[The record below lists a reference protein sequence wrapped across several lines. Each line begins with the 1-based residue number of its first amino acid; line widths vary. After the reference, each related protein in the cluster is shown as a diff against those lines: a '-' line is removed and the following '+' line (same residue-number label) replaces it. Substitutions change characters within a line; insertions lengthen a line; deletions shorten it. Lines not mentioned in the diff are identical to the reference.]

1 MNVAVTRAAEGFAR
15 RAFSAADLRRMI
27 DAGILGEDERVEL
40 VEGELVTMPS
50 KGYAHELI
58 KNALNLAIA
67 RILPDHLNLGVEMT
81 VQFSDDTI
89 LEPDIVVFER
99 AGLIRSEE
107 NFSHL
112 GPRMVRLAIEV
123 ACEVA
128 WSSLVY
134 DRRLKAR
141 LYAKHRVEEYRVV
154 DANERMTFVHT
165 GPGEDGW
172 ASIVERAA
180 NETLTTP
187 ALPGFAITLANVE

>member
-1 MNVAVTRAAEGFAR
+1 MNVVAAPTAETVVR
-15 RAFSAADLRRMI
+15 RAFSAADVRRMI
-27 DAGILGEDERVEL
+27 DTGVLGQDERIEL
-40 VEGELVTMPS
+40 VEGDLVMMAS

-58 KNALNLAIA
+58 KNELTVAIA
-67 RILPDHLNLGVEMT
+67 RALPTELHMGVEMT

-112 GPRMVRLAIEV
+112 RPGAVRLAI
-123 ACEVA
+123 EVA

-141 LYAKHRVEEYRVV
+141 LYAKHEVQEYWVI
-154 DANERMTFVHT
+154 DANERVTYVHK
-165 GPGEDGW
+165 GPSGEGW
-172 ASIVERAA
+172 ASIVERGPGEA
-180 NETLTTP
+180 LTTE
-187 ALPGFAITLANVE
+187 ALPGFSIVPAEIA

>member
-1 MNVAVTRAAEGFAR
+1 MNVAVTSAAEGFAR
-15 RAFSAADLRRMI
+15 RAFSAADVRRMV

-40 VEGELVTMPS
+40 VEGELVMMPS

-112 GPRMVRLAIEV
+112 GPRAVRLAI
-123 ACEVA
+123 EVA

-141 LYAKHRVEEYRVV
+141 LYAKHRVEEYWVV
-154 DANERMTFVHT
+154 DANERTTFVHT

-172 ASIVERAA
+172 ASIVERGA

>member
-1 MNVAVTRAAEGFAR
+1 MNVAVTLAADGFAR

-40 VEGELVTMPS
+40 VEGELVMMPS

-58 KNALNLAIA
+58 KNELTVVIA
-67 RILPDHLNLGVEMT
+67 RALPPTLHMGVEMT
-81 VQFSDDTI
+81 VQFSDNTI

-99 AGLIRSEE
+99 AGLIRSQE

-112 GPRMVRLAIEV
+112 GPRAVRLAI
-123 ACEVA
+123 EVA

-141 LYAKHRVEEYRVV
+141 LYAKHAVEEYWVV
-154 DANERMTFVHT
+154 DANERVTYVHS
-165 GPGEDGW
+165 GPSDEGW
-172 ASIVERAA
+172 ASIVERAPNVA
-180 NETLTTP
+180 LTTP
-187 ALPGFAITLANVE
+187 SLPEFSITLADIA